1 MKETDLTRA
10 KILGVLIQDA
20 RKYARRSIE
29 ECAEVLGLTTEQ
41 FRQAEEGQHIVSL
54 PELEVLAMYLD
65 VPMAH
70 FWGSYTLSDSPAN
83 SYKDLLQ
90 LRHRMV
96 GVLLQQSRLTAGKTT
111 EEMAEQV
118 NITPEQLTK
127 YETGQQPVPLLHLE
141 QLGQALGYSVSYFME
156 DAHGPLARHEAEQ
169 KMQKRLE
176 ELPPAVRKF
185 IAEPVNI
192 AYLETAMRL
201 SSMDVKQLRGIAEAI
216 LDITF

>member
-1 MKETDLTRA
+1 MKETDVTRA

-20 RKYARRSIE
+20 RKYARRTVE
-29 ECAEVLGLTTEQ
+29 ECAKVLGLTVAQ
-41 FRQAEEGQHIVSL
+41 FQEAEEGQYVISL

-70 FWGSYTLSDSPAN
+70 FWGTHTLSDTQTN
-83 SYKDLLQ
+83 NYQDLLQ
-90 LRHRMV
+90 VRHRMV
-96 GVLLQQSRLTAGKTT
+96 GVLLQQARLTAGQSL
-111 EEMAEQV
+111 EEMASQV
-118 NITPEQLTK
+118 GVTPEQLSK
-127 YETGQQPVPLLHLE
+127 YESGEQPVPLLHLE

-156 DAHGPLARHEAEQ
+156 VSHGPLARHEAEQ

-176 ELPPAVRKF
+176 ELPPPVRKF

-201 SSMDVKQLRGIAEAI
+201 STMDVKQLRGIAEAI

>member
-1 MKETDLTRA
+1 MKETDVTRA

-20 RKYARRSIE
+20 RKYARRSVE
-29 ECAEVLGLTTEQ
+29 ECAEVLGLTPQRFKE
-41 FRQAEEGQHIVSL
+41 AEEGTNIISL
-54 PELEVLAMYLD
+54 PEVEVLAMYLD

-70 FWGSYTLSDSPAN
+70 FWGSHALSDSPGN
-83 SYKDLLQ
+83 NYKDLLQ

-96 GVLLQQSRLTAGKTT
+96 GVLLQQARLTAGKGL
-111 EEMAEQV
+111 EEMAKQV
-118 NITPEQLTK
+118 GISAEQLSQ
-127 YETGQQPVPLLHLE
+127 YESGQHPAPLLHLE
-141 QLGQALGYSVSYFME
+141 KLGQALGYSVNYFME

-169 KMQKRLE
+169 KMLKRLE
-176 ELPPAVRKF
+176 ELPPSMQKF

-201 SSMDVKQLRGIAEAI
+201 SVMDVKRLRGIAEAI

>member
-20 RKYARRSIE
+20 RKYARRSID
-29 ECAEVLGLTTEQ
+29 ECAEVLGLTVGQ
-41 FRQAEEGQHIVSL
+41 FQKAEEGQHVISL

-70 FWGSYTLSDSPAN
+70 FWGSHTLSDSPGK
-83 SYKDLLQ
+83 SYRDLLQ
-90 LRHRMV
+90 LRHRMI
-96 GVLLQQSRLTAGKTT
+96 GVLLQQARLTAGKTAD
-111 EEMAEQV
+111 EMADQV
-118 NITPEQLTK
+118 GITAEQLTR
-127 YETGQQPVPLLHLE
+127 YENGQQAVPLLFLE

-156 DAHGPLARHEAEQ
+156 DTHGPLARHEAEQ
-169 KMQKRLE
+169 KMQRRLE
-176 ELPPAVRKF
+176 ELPSSVKKF

>member
-1 MKETDLTRA
+1 MKETDITRA

-20 RKYARRSIE
+20 RKYARRTIE
-29 ECAEVLGLTTEQ
+29 ECAEVLGISPEH
-41 FRQAEEGQHIVSL
+41 FAEAEAGQHIVSL
-54 PELEVLAMYLD
+54 PELEVLAMFLD

-70 FWGSYTLSDSPAN
+70 FWGSHTIGNHHPR
-83 SYKDLLQ
+83 SYKDLLH

-96 GVLLQQSRLTAGKTT
+96 GVLVQQARLNTGKTV
-111 EEMAEQV
+111 EEIAEQV
-118 NITPEQLTK
+118 GATPTQLAD
-127 YETGQQPVPLLHLE
+127 YEAGRQPIPLLLLE
-141 QLGQALGYSVSYFME
+141 RIGQALGYSVSYFME
-156 DAHGPLARHEAEQ
+156 DEHGPLSRHEAEQ

-176 ELPPAVRKF
+176 ELPASMKKF

-201 SSMDVKQLRGIAEAI
+201 SSMNVKQLRGIAEAI

>member
-1 MKETDLTRA
+1 MKETDVTRA

-29 ECAEVLGLTTEQ
+29 ECAEVLGISAQL
-41 FRQAEEGQHIVSL
+41 FKDAEDGKHIISL
-54 PELEVLAMYLD
+54 PELEVLAMFLG

-70 FWGSYTLSDSPAN
+70 FWGSHTLSSNQAN
-83 SYKDLLQ
+83 NFKTVLQ

-96 GVLLQQSRLTAGKTT
+96 GVLLQQARLTAGKSL
-111 EEMAEQV
+111 EDLAEQIGV
-118 NITPEQLTK
+118 TPNRLSR
-127 YETGQQPVPLLHLE
+127 YEAGQEPMPLLHLE
-141 QLGQALGYSVSYFME
+141 KLGQVLGYSVSYFTE
-156 DAHGPLARHEAEQ
+156 DSHGPLARHEAEQ
-169 KMQKRLE
+169 KMQLRLE
-176 ELPPAVRKF
+176 ELPPAVKKF

-201 SSMDVKQLRGIAEAI
+201 SAMDVKQLRGIAEAI